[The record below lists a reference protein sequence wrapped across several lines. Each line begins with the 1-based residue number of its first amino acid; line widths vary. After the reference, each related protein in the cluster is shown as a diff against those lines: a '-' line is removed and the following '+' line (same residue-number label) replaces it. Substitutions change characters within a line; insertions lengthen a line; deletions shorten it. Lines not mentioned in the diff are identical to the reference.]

1 MSDPRFF
8 ENSGPFSLI
17 DINNLIKGEL
27 SCDNENTLITD
38 ISTLKFAGNSE
49 ITFFQDP
56 AYKSDLST
64 TKASACLIKKEHE
77 GLAPSNL
84 NLIFFR
90 KSLYGF
96 YFNFSIFLP

>member
-56 AYKSDLST
+56 A
-64 TKASACLIKKEHE
+64 
-77 GLAPSNL
+77 
-84 NLIFFR
+84 
-90 KSLYGF
+90 
-96 YFNFSIFLP
+96 